1 MACDVGQYL
10 PPGDSFVDELE
21 EIVHSELVALVETRS
36 SGAEGRRLAPKRSY
50 DIQVTSNGRPGY
62 KLKAYAD
69 RVGHLFAELH
79 YGNRKT
85 RSLHTHEGHKNPME
99 QDELPNGHMHF
110 PTHRYPLEQGQSQY
124 AYEEWCDEHDELEA
138 FLLHFCDLLCINID
152 ASQL

>member
-10 PPGDSFVDELE
+10 PLGDSVVDELE
-21 EIVHSELVALVETRS
+21 EIVHSKLAALVGTRS
-36 SGAEGRRLAPKRSY
+36 SGAEGRRLAPKRNY

-79 YGNRKT
+79 YGNRKI
-85 RSLHTHEGHKNPME
+85 RSLHTHDGHKNPNKR
-99 QDELPNGHMHF
+99 DELPNGHMHF
-110 PTHRYPLEQGQSQY
+110 PTRRYPLAQGRSQH
-124 AYEEWCDEHDELEA
+124 AYEEWCDDYGDLVA
-138 FLLHFCDLLCINID
+138 FLLHFCHLLGIEID